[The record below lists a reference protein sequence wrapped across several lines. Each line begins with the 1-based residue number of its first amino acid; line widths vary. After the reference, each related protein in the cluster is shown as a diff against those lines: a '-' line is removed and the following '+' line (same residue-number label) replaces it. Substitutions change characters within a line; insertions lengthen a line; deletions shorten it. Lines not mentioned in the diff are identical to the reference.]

1 MVEASDASVPN
12 FISPNF
18 PDGTI
23 YTNKVAS
30 GSFFTCS
37 DILPST
43 CEINI
48 KIHQITVDGLV
59 IIGVSNKKFKTS
71 PYYLGQIEGEI
82 GFGSNNFISVNGVS
96 YQEEGFGYK
105 SGDIFTLRVEDGEVT
120 YAVNDRWYEA
130 KFNGFSFRSF
140 WKRLIACSYTLKFKS
155 PKACSKFSLWCV
167 INKLFFKGHTRI

>member
-30 GSFFTCS
+30 GSLFTCS

-48 KIHQITVDGLV
+48 KINKITVDGLV
-59 IIGVSNKKFKTS
+59 IIGVSNKPFKTS
-71 PYYLGQIEGEI
+71 PYYLGEIEGEI
-82 GFGSNNFISVNGVS
+82 GFGSSNFISVNGVTL
-96 YQEEGFGYK
+96 QDVGLGYS
-105 SGDIFTLRVEDGEVT
+105 SGDIFTLRVEYGEVN

-130 KFNGFSFRSF
+130 KFSLEDKSSDLYFAVNIFSIGDCIEII
-140 WKRLIACSYTLKFKS
+140 L
-155 PKACSKFSLWCV
+155 
-167 INKLFFKGHTRI
+167 